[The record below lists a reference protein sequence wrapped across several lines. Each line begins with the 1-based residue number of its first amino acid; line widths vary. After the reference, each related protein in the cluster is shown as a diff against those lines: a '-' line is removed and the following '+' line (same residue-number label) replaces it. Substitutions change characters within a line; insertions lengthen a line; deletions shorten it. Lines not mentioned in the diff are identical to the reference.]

1 MRKGIATLPLH
12 WGRAPRWL
20 FEEMKKLSLGLME
33 AMLVEYP
40 PVKILENLSDPFW
53 FQSLGCILGFDW
65 HSSGVTTTTMGA
77 LKEAFKKLDAGIYIC
92 GGKGKTS
99 LKTPDEIKQIG
110 FKKGMEVDS
119 LIYTSKMTAKVDN
132 SALQDGYSVYHHT
145 IIFTSNGEWSV
156 VQQGM
161 NETNRM
167 ARRYHWFSNTLKDFT
182 CEPHKGIITDGF
194 TTPLNM
200 VSEDSTGSRKIS
212 AKIASE
218 YPEKTLGELKKI
230 RELKLPS
237 RHYIIGSDVNLKK
250 LKKPL
255 ELAYSRQPEDFESLL
270 GIKGVG
276 PATIR
281 SLALIGELL
290 YGEKP
295 SFNDPA
301 RYSFAH
307 GGKDGIPYPVDR
319 ENYKKSIQ
327 YLKKAVSMAKVGEM
341 EKLRLLKRLAFID
354 NSINHGE
361 MNYGKKEKITLHPDY
376 LATDEHG

>member
-12 WGRAPRWL
+12 WGKAPGWL
-20 FEEMKKLSLGLME
+20 FEEMKKLSCGLME

-40 PVKILENLSDPFW
+40 AVKILENLSDPFW

-65 HSSGVTTTTMGA
+65 HSSGLTTTTMAA
-77 LKEAFKKLDAGIYIC
+77 LKETFKKLDAGIYIC

-99 LKTPDEIKQIG
+99 LKTPDEIRQIG
-110 FKKGMEVDS
+110 YKKGINVDS
-119 LIYTSKMTAKVDN
+119 LVYTSKMTAKVDN
-132 SALQDGYSVYHHT
+132 SALQDGYSIYHHT
-145 IIFTSNGEWSV
+145 IIFTSKGQWSV

-167 ARRYHWFSNTLKDFT
+167 ARRYHWFSNELKDFT

-194 TTPLNM
+194 TKPLNM
-200 VSEDSTGSRKIS
+200 VSKDSTGARKIS
-212 AKIASE
+212 AEIASD

-230 RELKLPS
+230 RELKMPL
-237 RHYIIGSDVNLKK
+237 RHYIISSDLNLNK

-255 ELAYSRQPEDFESLL
+255 ELAFNRRPENFETLL
-270 GIKGVG
+270 GVKGVG

-281 SLALIGELL
+281 ALALIGELL

-295 SFNDPA
+295 SFEDPA

-319 ENYKKSIQ
+319 ENYTRSIL
-327 YLKKAVSMAKVGEM
+327 YLKKAVSTAKLGDKG
-341 EKLRLLKRLAFID
+341 KLRLLKRLAIID
-354 NSINHGE
+354 DAVTINGLK
-361 MNYGKKEKITLHPDY
+361 GKGGKYAET
-376 LATDEHG
+376 

>member
-12 WGRAPRWL
+12 WGKAPRWL

-65 HSSGVTTTTMGA
+65 HSSGLTTTTMGA
-77 LKEAFKKLDAGIYIC
+77 LKEAFKKLDGDIYIC

-99 LKTPDEIKQIG
+99 LKTPDEIRQVG
-110 FKKGMEVDS
+110 YKKSIDVNS

-132 SALQDGYSVYHHT
+132 SALQDGYSIYHHT
-145 IIFTSNGEWSV
+145 IIFTSKGQWSV

-161 NETNRM
+161 NEKNRM
-167 ARRYHWFSNTLKDFT
+167 ARRYHWFSNSLKDYT

-194 TTPLNM
+194 TDPLNM
-200 VSEDSTGSRKIS
+200 VSVDSAGAREVS
-212 AKIASE
+212 AELAAE
-218 YPEKTLGELKKI
+218 YPEKTLTELKKI
-230 RELKLPS
+230 RKLKLPS
-237 RHYIIGSDVNLKK
+237 RHYIIGSDLNLNK

-255 ELAYSRQPEDFESLL
+255 ELAFKRQPENFEALL

-295 SFNDPA
+295 SFKDPA

-319 ENYKKSIQ
+319 ENYTRSIL
-327 YLKKAVSMAKVGEM
+327 YLKKAVSMAKVGDSR
-341 EKLRLLKRLAFID
+341 KLKLLKRLALID
-354 NSINHGE
+354 NNININNLKSKG
-361 MNYGKKEKITLHPDY
+361 GKYVKE
-376 LATDEHG
+376 

>member
-33 AMLVEYP
+33 AMLTLYP
-40 PVKILENLSDPFW
+40 PVKILENLSDPYY

-110 FKKGMEVDS
+110 FEKGMEVDS

-132 SALQDGYSVYHHT
+132 SALQDGYSIYHHT
-145 IIFTSNGEWSV
+145 IIFTSKGEWSV

-167 ARRYHWFSNTLKDFT
+167 ARRYHWFSNTLKEYT

-212 AKIASE
+212 AEIASE

-237 RHYIIGSDVNLKK
+237 RHYIIGSDINLNK

-255 ELAYSRQPEDFESLL
+255 ELAFTRQPEDFESLL

-295 SFNDPA
+295 SFEDPA

-319 ENYKKSIQ
+319 ENYTRSIR
-327 YLKKAVSMAKVGEM
+327 YLKKAVSLAKVGEID
-341 EKLRLLKRLAFID
+341 KLRLLKRLAFID
-354 NSINHGE
+354 GNMKLKKSKQKG
-361 MNYGKKEKITLHPDY
+361 GKYVEV
-376 LATDEHG
+376 

>member
-20 FEEMKKLSLGLME
+20 FEEMKKLSLWIME
-33 AMLVEYP
+33 AMLTEYS
-40 PVKILENLSDPFW
+40 PVKILENLSDPYW

-110 FKKGMEVDS
+110 NQKSIDVNS
-119 LIYTSKMTAKVDN
+119 LIYTSRITAKVDN
-132 SALQDGYSVYHHT
+132 SALQDGYSIYHHT
-145 IIFTSNGEWSV
+145 IIFTSKGEWSV

-161 NETNRM
+161 NAINRM
-167 ARRYHWFSNTLKDFT
+167 ARRYHWFSKEFKTYT

-200 VSEDSTGSRKIS
+200 VSEDSTESRKIS
-212 AKIASE
+212 AEIASE

-255 ELAYSRQPEDFESLL
+255 ELAYRRQPEDFESLL

-295 SFNDPA
+295 SFTDPA

-319 ENYKKSIQ
+319 ENYTRSIL
-327 YLKKAVSMAKVGEM
+327 YLKKAVSMAKVGDNA
-341 EKLRLLKRLAFID
+341 KLKLLKRLAFIQND
-354 NSINHGE
+354 NINLSNTKPKG
-361 MNYGKKEKITLHPDY
+361 GKYAE
-376 LATDEHG
+376 A

>member
-20 FEEMKKLSLGLME
+20 FEEMKKLSLEIME
-33 AMLVEYP
+33 AMLTLYP
-40 PVKILENLSDPFW
+40 PVKILENLSDPYW

-77 LKEAFKKLDAGIYIC
+77 LKEAFKKLNVGVYIC

-110 FKKGMEVDS
+110 FEKGIDVSS

-132 SALQDGYSVYHHT
+132 SALQDGYSIYHHT
-145 IIFTSNGEWSV
+145 IIFTSKGEWSV

-167 ARRYHWFSNTLKDFT
+167 ARRYHWFSNTLKDYT

-200 VSEDSTGSRKIS
+200 VSEDSTGSRRIS
-212 AKIASE
+212 AEIASE

-255 ELAYSRQPEDFESLL
+255 ELAFNRQPEDFESLL

-281 SLALIGELL
+281 ALALIGELL

-295 SFNDPA
+295 SFTDPA
-301 RYSFAH
+301 RYSFTH

-319 ENYKKSIQ
+319 ENYTRSIL
-327 YLKKAVSMAKVGEM
+327 YLKKAVSMAKVGDNARL
-341 EKLRLLKRLAFID
+341 KLLKRLAFIQND
-354 NSINHGE
+354 NINLSRTKPKG
-361 MNYGKKEKITLHPDY
+361 GKYAKV
-376 LATDEHG
+376 

>member
-20 FEEMKKLSLGLME
+20 FEEMKKLSLGIME

-40 PVKILENLSDPFW
+40 PVKILENLSDPFY

-99 LKTPDEIKQIG
+99 LKTPEEIKQIG
-110 FKKGMEVDS
+110 YEKGMDVNS
-119 LIYTSKMTAKVDN
+119 LIYTSKITAKVDN
-132 SALQDGYSVYHHT
+132 SALQDGYSIYHHT
-145 IIFTSNGEWSV
+145 IIFTSKGEWSV

-161 NETNRM
+161 NETNKM
-167 ARRYHWFSNTLKDFT
+167 ARRYHWFSNTLKDYT
-182 CEPHKGIITDGF
+182 CEPHKGIISDGF

-200 VSEDSTGSRKIS
+200 VSEDSTGARKVS
-212 AKIASE
+212 AFIASE
-218 YPEKTLGELKKI
+218 YPEKTLKELKKI

-255 ELAYSRQPEDFESLL
+255 ELAFDHQPEDFESLL

-295 SFNDPA
+295 SFEDPA

-319 ENYKKSIQ
+319 ENYTRSIQ
-327 YLKKAVSMAKVGEM
+327 YLKKAVSMAKVGDSAEL
-341 EKLRLLKRLAFID
+341 KLLKRLAFID
-354 NSINHGE
+354 DNKFNHTGNKKINCVQ
-361 MNYGKKEKITLHPDY
+361 
-376 LATDEHG
+376 

>member
-1 MRKGIATLPLH
+1 MPLH
-12 WGRAPRWL
+12 WGKAPGWL
-20 FEEMKKLSLGLME
+20 FEEMKKLSLVIME
-33 AMLVEYP
+33 AMLVEYS

-99 LKTPDEIKQIG
+99 LKTPDEIRRIG
-110 FKKGMEVDS
+110 YKKGIDINP
-119 LIYTSKMTAKVDN
+119 LICASKMTAKVDN
-132 SALQDGYSVYHHT
+132 SALQDGYSIYHHT
-145 IIFTSNGEWSV
+145 IIFTSKGEWSV

-167 ARRYHWFSNTLKDFT
+167 ARRYHWFSNELKDFT

-194 TTPLNM
+194 TNPLNM
-200 VSEDSTGSRKIS
+200 VSKDSAGARKVS
-212 AKIASE
+212 AEIASD
-218 YPEKTLGELKKI
+218 YPEKTLLELKKI
-230 RELKLPS
+230 RELKMPS
-237 RHYIIGSDVNLKK
+237 RHYIIGSDLNLNK

-255 ELAYSRQPEDFESLL
+255 KLAFERQPEDFESLL
-270 GIKGVG
+270 GIRGVG
-276 PATIR
+276 AATIR

-295 SFNDPA
+295 SFEDPA

-319 ENYKKSIQ
+319 ENYTRSIL
-327 YLKKAVSMAKVGEM
+327 YLKKAVSMAKVGDNARL
-341 EKLRLLKRLAFID
+341 KLLKRLALID
-354 NSINHGE
+354 NDINI
-361 MNYGKKEKITLHPDY
+361 NSLKGKGGKYAKT
-376 LATDEHG
+376 

>member
-1 MRKGIATLPLH
+1 MKRGIAALPLH
-12 WGRAPRWL
+12 RGKAPRWL
-20 FEEMKKLSLGLME
+20 FEEMKKLSVGLME

-65 HSSGVTTTTMGA
+65 HSSGLTTTTMGA
-77 LKEAFKKLDAGIYIC
+77 LKEAFKKLDTGIYIC

-99 LKTPDEIKQIG
+99 LKTPDEIRQIG
-110 FKKGMEVDS
+110 SKKGINVEP

-132 SALQDGYSVYHHT
+132 SALQDGYSIYHHT
-145 IIFTSNGEWSV
+145 IIFTSEGQWSV

-161 NETNRM
+161 NGTNRM
-167 ARRYHWFSNTLKDFT
+167 ARRYHWFSNELEDFT
-182 CEPHKGIITDGF
+182 CEPHRGIITDGF
-194 TTPLNM
+194 TKPLNM
-200 VSEDSTGSRKIS
+200 VSVDSAGARKVS
-212 AKIASE
+212 AEIASE
-218 YPEKTLGELKKI
+218 YPEKTLDELKKI

-237 RHYIIGSDVNLKK
+237 RHYIIGSDLNLNK

-255 ELAYSRQPEDFESLL
+255 ELAFNRQPENFEKLL

-276 PATIR
+276 SATIR

-295 SFNDPA
+295 SFKDPA

-319 ENYKKSIQ
+319 ENYTRSIL
-327 YLKKAVSMAKVGEM
+327 YLRKAVSMLSLIHISEPT
-341 EKLRLLKRLAFID
+341 RP
-354 NSINHGE
+354 
-361 MNYGKKEKITLHPDY
+361 Y
-376 LATDEHG
+376 

>member
-40 PVKILENLSDPFW
+40 PVKILENLSDPYW

-99 LKTPDEIKQIG
+99 LKTPEEIKQIG
-110 FKKGMEVDS
+110 YEKGIDVNS
-119 LIYTSKMTAKVDN
+119 LIYTSKITAKIDN
-132 SALQDGYSVYHHT
+132 SALQDGYSIYHHT
-145 IIFTSNGEWSV
+145 IIFTSNDEWSV

-161 NETNRM
+161 NEKNGM
-167 ARRYHWFSNTLKDFT
+167 ARRYHWFSNTLKDYT

-200 VSEDSTGSRKIS
+200 VSEDSTGSRKVTS
-212 AKIASE
+212 SIASE
-218 YPEKTLGELKKI
+218 YPEKTLQELKKI

-237 RHYIIGSDVNLKK
+237 RHYIVGSDINLRK

-255 ELAYSRQPEDFESLL
+255 ELAFNRQPEDFESLL

-290 YGEKP
+290 YGEEP
-295 SFNDPA
+295 SFKDPA

-319 ENYKKSIQ
+319 ENYTRSIQ
-327 YLKKAVSMAKVGEM
+327 YLKKAVSKAKVGESA
-341 EKLRLLKRLAFID
+341 KLRLLKRLAFID
-354 NSINHGE
+354 DDNINLRNSKRKG
-361 MNYGKKEKITLHPDY
+361 GKYAEV
-376 LATDEHG
+376 

>member
-33 AMLVEYP
+33 AMLIEYP
-40 PVKILENLSDPFW
+40 PVKILENLSDPYW

-77 LKEAFKKLDAGIYIC
+77 LKEAFKRLDSGIYIC
-92 GGKGKTS
+92 GGKGRTS

-110 FKKGMEVDS
+110 FKKGLNVDS

-132 SALQDGYSVYHHT
+132 SALQDGYSIYHHT

-161 NETNRM
+161 NTENRM
-167 ARRYHWFSNTLKDFT
+167 ARRYHWFSKTLADYT

-194 TTPLNM
+194 TKPLNM
-200 VSEDSTGSRKIS
+200 VSEDSAGSRKIS
-212 AKIASE
+212 AEIVSR

-230 RELKLPS
+230 RELEMPS

-255 ELAYSRQPEDFESLL
+255 ELAFDRQPEDFESLL

-290 YGEKP
+290 YGERP
-295 SFNDPA
+295 SFDDPA

-319 ENYKKSIQ
+319 QNYRKSIL
-327 YLKKAVSMAKVGEM
+327 YLKKAVSMAKVGERD
-341 EKLRLLKRLAFID
+341 KLKLLKRLAFID
-354 NSINHGE
+354 NNINLNNPKDKGGKHG
-361 MNYGKKEKITLHPDY
+361 KV
-376 LATDEHG
+376 

>member
-1 MRKGIATLPLH
+1 
-12 WGRAPRWL
+12 
-20 FEEMKKLSLGLME
+20 
-33 AMLVEYP
+33 MLALYP
-40 PVKILENLSDPFW
+40 PVKVLENLSDPFW

-110 FKKGMEVDS
+110 QEKGIDVNS

-132 SALQDGYSVYHHT
+132 SAVQDGYSIYHHT
-145 IIFTSNGEWSV
+145 IIFTSKGEWSV

-161 NETNRM
+161 NASNRM
-167 ARRYHWFSNTLKDFT
+167 ARRYHWFSNSLKDYT
-182 CEPHKGIITDGF
+182 YEPHKGIITDGF

-200 VSEDSTGSRKIS
+200 VSKDSSGTRKVS
-212 AKIASE
+212 ASIASE
-218 YPEKTLGELKKI
+218 YPEKTLQELKKI

-255 ELAYSRQPEDFESLL
+255 ELAFNRKPEDFESLL

-295 SFNDPA
+295 SFEDPA

-319 ENYKKSIQ
+319 ENYTRSIL
-327 YLKKAVSMAKVGEM
+327 YLEKAVSMAKVGER
-341 EKLRLLKRLAFID
+341 EKLKLLKRLAFID
-354 NSINHGE
+354 NNNIVL
-361 MNYGKKEKITLHPDY
+361 KKPKQKGGRY
-376 LATDEHG
+376 VKV

>member
-20 FEEMKKLSLGLME
+20 FEEMKKLSLGIME

-40 PVKILENLSDPFW
+40 HVKILENLSDPFW
-53 FQSLGCILGFDW
+53 FQSFGCILGFDW

-99 LKTPDEIKQIG
+99 LKTPEEIKQIG
-110 FKKGMEVDS
+110 NQKGIDVNS
-119 LIYTSKMTAKVDN
+119 LIYTSRITAKVDN
-132 SALQDGYSVYHHT
+132 AALQDGYSIYHHT
-145 IIFTSNGEWSV
+145 IIFTPKGEWSV

-167 ARRYHWFSNTLKDFT
+167 ARRYHWFSDSLKEYT

-194 TTPLNM
+194 TKPLNM
-200 VSEDSTGSRKIS
+200 VSRDSTGSRKIS
-212 AKIASE
+212 AEIASE
-218 YPEKTLGELKKI
+218 YPDKTLKELKKI
-230 RELKLPS
+230 RELKLPA

-250 LKKPL
+250 LKRPL
-255 ELAYSRQPEDFESLL
+255 ELAFDHQPGDFESLL

-295 SFNDPA
+295 SFEDPA

-319 ENYKKSIQ
+319 ENYRRSIC
-327 YLKKAVSMAKVGEM
+327 YLKKAVSMAEVGET

-354 NSINHGE
+354 NNNINVNDPKRKG
-361 MNYGKKEKITLHPDY
+361 GKHVKV
-376 LATDEHG
+376 

>member
-12 WGRAPRWL
+12 WGQAPRWL
-20 FEEMKKLSLGLME
+20 FEEMKKLSLALME
-33 AMLVEYP
+33 VMLVEYP

-99 LKTPDEIKQIG
+99 LKTPDEIEQIG
-110 FKKGMEVDS
+110 YKKGMNVDS
-119 LIYTSKMTAKVDN
+119 LIYASKMTAKVDN
-132 SALQDGYSVYHHT
+132 SALQDGYSIYHHT
-145 IIFTSNGEWSV
+145 IIFTPKGEWSV

-161 NETNRM
+161 NATNRM
-167 ARRYHWFSNTLKDFT
+167 ARRYHWFSGSLKDFT

-194 TTPLNM
+194 TNPLNM
-200 VSEDSTGSRKIS
+200 VSKDSEGARKIS
-212 AKIASE
+212 TEIASE
-218 YPEKTLGELKKI
+218 YPEKTLKELKKI

-237 RHYIIGSDVNLKK
+237 RHQITKFDINLEK

-255 ELAYSRQPEDFESLL
+255 EMAFNRQPEDFEILL

-281 SLALIGELL
+281 ALALIGELI
-290 YGEKP
+290 YGERP
-295 SFNDPA
+295 SFEDPA

-319 ENYKKSIQ
+319 ESYTRSIL
-327 YLKKAVSMAKVGEM
+327 YLKKAVYQAKIGDNA
-341 EKLRLLKRLAFID
+341 KFKLLKRLAFIQND
-354 NSINHGE
+354 NINLSNTKPKG
-361 MNYGKKEKITLHPDY
+361 GKYAE
-376 LATDEHG
+376 A

>member
-20 FEEMKKLSLGLME
+20 FEEMKKLSLGIME
-33 AMLVEYP
+33 AMLIEYP
-40 PVKILENLSDPFW
+40 PVKILENLSDPYW

-65 HSSGVTTTTMGA
+65 HSSGLTTTTMGA
-77 LKEAFKKLDAGIYIC
+77 LKEACKKLDAGIYIC

-99 LKTPDEIKQIG
+99 LKTPDEIKEIG
-110 FKKGMEVDS
+110 SKKGIDVNS

-132 SALQDGYSVYHHT
+132 SALQDGYSIYHHT
-145 IIFTSNGEWSV
+145 IIFTSKNEWSV

-167 ARRYHWFSNTLKDFT
+167 ARRYHWFSNSLKDFT

-212 AKIASE
+212 AEIASE
-218 YPEKTLGELKKI
+218 NPEKTLKELKKI

-237 RHYIIGSDVNLKK
+237 RHYIIGSDLNLKK

-255 ELAYSRQPEDFESLL
+255 ELAYNRQPEDFENLL

-295 SFNDPA
+295 SFADPA

-319 ENYKKSIQ
+319 ENYRRSIL
-327 YLKKAVSMAKVGEM
+327 YLKKAVSKAKVGESD
-341 EKLRLLKRLAFID
+341 KLRLLKRLAFIQD
-354 NSINHGE
+354 
-361 MNYGKKEKITLHPDY
+361 GKTHTPHQRIISHKVTKTQR
-376 LATDEHG
+376 

>member
-12 WGRAPRWL
+12 WGKAPRWL

-33 AMLVEYP
+33 AMLIEYP
-40 PVKILENLSDPFW
+40 PVKVLENLSDPFW

-110 FKKGMEVDS
+110 YEKGIDVNS

-132 SALQDGYSVYHHT
+132 SALQDGYSIYHHT
-145 IIFTSNGEWSV
+145 IIFTSKGQWSV

-161 NETNRM
+161 NAENRM
-167 ARRYHWFSNTLKDFT
+167 ARRYHWFSKELKDYT

-194 TTPLNM
+194 TIPLNM
-200 VSEDSTGSRKIS
+200 VSKDSSGARKVTAS
-212 AKIASE
+212 IASE
-218 YPEKTLGELKKI
+218 YPEKTLRELKKI

-255 ELAYSRQPEDFESLL
+255 ELAFNRQPEDFESLL

-295 SFNDPA
+295 SFEDPA

-319 ENYKKSIQ
+319 ENYTRSIL
-327 YLKKAVSMAKVGEM
+327 YLKKAVSMAKVGGG
-341 EKLRLLKRLAFID
+341 EKLKLLKRLAFID
-354 NSINHGE
+354 NNDINL
-361 MNYGKKEKITLHPDY
+361 EKPKQKGGRY
-376 LATDEHG
+376 VKV

>member
-20 FEEMKKLSLGLME
+20 FEEMKKLSLGIME
-33 AMLVEYP
+33 AMLTLYP
-40 PVKILENLSDPFW
+40 PVKILENLSDPYW

-77 LKEAFKKLDAGIYIC
+77 LKEAFKKLDSGIYIC
-92 GGKGKTS
+92 GGKGRTS
-99 LKTPDEIKQIG
+99 LKTPDEIKKIG
-110 FKKGMEVDS
+110 SQKSINVDS
-119 LIYTSKMTAKVDN
+119 LVYTSRITAKVDN
-132 SALQDGYSVYHHT
+132 SALQDGYSIYHHT
-145 IIFTSNGEWSV
+145 IMFTSKGEWSV

-161 NETNRM
+161 NKTNRM
-167 ARRYHWFSNTLKDFT
+167 ARRYHWFSDTLKDYT

-194 TTPLNM
+194 TKPLNM
-200 VSEDSTGSRKIS
+200 VSEDSASSREIS
-212 AKIASE
+212 TKIASE
-218 YPEKTLGELKKI
+218 YPEKNLGELKKI
-230 RELKLPS
+230 RELKLPK
-237 RHYIIGSDVNLKK
+237 RHYIIGSDINLKK
-250 LKKPL
+250 LKKPF
-255 ELAYSRQPEDFESLL
+255 ELSYSRHPEDFESLL

-295 SFNDPA
+295 SFEDPA

-319 ENYKKSIQ
+319 ENYKRSIL
-327 YLKKAVSMAKVGEM
+327 YLKKAVSKAKIGDNS
-341 EKLRLLKRLAFID
+341 KIKLLKRLAFVENELPNPHPQKNVSHKEHKD
-354 NSINHGE
+354 A
-361 MNYGKKEKITLHPDY
+361 KKNDVI
-376 LATDEHG
+376 

>member
-33 AMLVEYP
+33 AMLIEYP

-65 HSSGVTTTTMGA
+65 HSSGLTTTTMGA
-77 LKEAFKKLDAGIYIC
+77 LKEAFKKFDAGIYIC

-99 LKTPDEIKQIG
+99 LKTPDEIRQIG
-110 FKKGMEVDS
+110 CKKSIDVNS

-132 SALQDGYSVYHHT
+132 SALQDGYSIYHHT
-145 IIFTSNGEWSV
+145 IIFTSKSEWSV

-167 ARRYHWFSNTLKDFT
+167 ARRYHWFSKELKDYT

-194 TTPLNM
+194 TNPLNM
-200 VSEDSTGSRKIS
+200 IALDSAGARKMS
-212 AKIASE
+212 AEIASE
-218 YPEKTLGELKKI
+218 YPEKNLSELKKI
-230 RELKLPS
+230 RELELPL
-237 RHYIIGSDVNLKK
+237 RHYIIGSDLDLNK

-255 ELAYSRQPEDFESLL
+255 QLAFNRQPENFETLL

-281 SLALIGELL
+281 SLSLIGELL

-295 SFNDPA
+295 SFKDPA

-319 ENYKKSIQ
+319 ENYTRSIQ
-327 YLKKAVSMAKVGEM
+327 YLKKAVAMAKIGDNG
-341 EKLRLLKRLAFID
+341 KLKLLKRLALID
-354 NSINHGE
+354 NNININGSKSKGGRYGE
-361 MNYGKKEKITLHPDY
+361 L
-376 LATDEHG
+376 